1 MYPTGDFGDLF
12 ALAGTLGVPYTIHAG
27 EADGPESIYAA
38 LELGARR
45 IGHGVRSVEDPALLR
60 RLAREG
66 VTLELC
72 PTSNLHTHIF
82 ERIEGYPLR
91 KLMDAGVRVTINT
104 DNMMVSGI
112 TLREEFQKLIDAF
125 SLEESELE
133 TLLKNAEDAAFTE

>member
-1 MYPTGDFGDLF
+1 M
-12 ALAGTLGVPYTIHAG
+12 
-27 EADGPESIYAA
+27 
-38 LELGARR
+38 
-45 IGHGVRSVEDPALLR
+45 
-60 RLAREG
+60 
-66 VTLELC
+66 TLELC